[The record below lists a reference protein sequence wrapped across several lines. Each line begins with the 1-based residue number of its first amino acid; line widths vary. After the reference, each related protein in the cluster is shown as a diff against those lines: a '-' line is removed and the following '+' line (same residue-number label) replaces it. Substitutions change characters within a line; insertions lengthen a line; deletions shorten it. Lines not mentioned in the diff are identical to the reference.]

1 MRPYLFCLLT
11 IALLGLL
18 WYLDNLLPTRGWAM
32 QAADGHW
39 TMDGSRSGWGIMREA
54 WPLTLVGF
62 LVSFAITIGLWSVV
76 EKKATDAANQRVAD
90 RNNWLSQQESDLEER
105 KNAFLTERATTRAEA
120 VLKLKQAE
128 AERDSAVL
136 KLKQA
141 EATAIADAQAKVDT
155 EKHKTDNRNGALRR
169 ISKKGQRQK
178 ETQQKTNYS
187 PQALPSSQASAP
199 MVDQSDD
206 PFPYAP
212 TGEAFDALE
221 YLELEAQWLKRQ
233 QEKKKKTN
241 ATEAERNGTE

>member
-136 KLKQA
+136 KLKPDGGGGHARGHDGQ
-141 EATAIADAQAKVDT
+141 DARFA
-155 EKHKTDNRNGALRR
+155 RGGARR
-169 ISKKGQRQK
+169 ARGSGGGPLI
-178 ETQQKTNYS
+178 
-187 PQALPSSQASAP
+187 
-199 MVDQSDD
+199 
-206 PFPYAP
+206 
-212 TGEAFDALE
+212 
-221 YLELEAQWLKRQ
+221 
-233 QEKKKKTN
+233 
-241 ATEAERNGTE
+241 GTPH